1 MKIFVTGGA
10 GFIGSA
16 VIRHIIKN
24 TQDNIVNLDK
34 LTNVGRAD
42 SEVGRAS
49 ARHDGLKADLQTSY
63 KSLITYVTDRPRH
76 DRRYAIDASK
86 IEKNLGGS
94 LKKLFKQDYVK
105 RCSGIWIINAGANEY
120 KMVAINV
127 NV

>member
-49 ARHDGLKADLQTSY
+49 ARHDGLNRVSTNQLQ
-63 KSLITYVTDRPRH
+63 
-76 DRRYAIDASK
+76 
-86 IEKNLGGS
+86 
-94 LKKLFKQDYVK
+94 
-105 RCSGIWIINAGANEY
+105 IINYLRHRPPKA
-120 KMVAINV
+120 
-127 NV
+127 